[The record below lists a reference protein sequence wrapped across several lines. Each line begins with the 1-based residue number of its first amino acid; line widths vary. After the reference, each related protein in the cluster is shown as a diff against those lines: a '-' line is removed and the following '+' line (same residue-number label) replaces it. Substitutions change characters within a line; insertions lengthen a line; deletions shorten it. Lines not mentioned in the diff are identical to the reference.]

1 MEISGIGFVI
11 FSNGGISYENNA
23 SGIQGDMVRYGDL
36 PVPFL
41 FYFVE
46 YVVLYVVRTNSEK
59 CYSIFMFYFE
69 LE

>member
-1 MEISGIGFVI
+1 MEISDIGFVI

-23 SGIQGDMVRYGDL
+23 SGIRGDMVRYGDL
-36 PVPFL
+36 PVLFL